1 MLEDIARTGEAA
13 AFLVDKLLTKDNDL
27 FKEKDSSVM
36 KLWLINSSM
45 TVRLRN
51 KQAVL

>member
-1 MLEDIARTGEAA
+1 VLEDVARTCEAA
-13 AFLVDKLLTKDNDL
+13 AFPVDKLLTKDNYL
-27 FKEKDSSVM
+27 FKEKDSPVM

-45 TVRLRN
+45 TARLRN